1 MEFLKVNGVNIEH
14 TEDNVVKAVK
24 NILQDFTSKE
34 AESLKKRIEKAES
47 IMELPDSF
55 FIEGDCMAFI
65 SYKPAD
71 FMICID
77 GKKPN
82 TSVKYLREYL

>member
-1 MEFLKVNGVNIEH
+1 MEFLKVNGVNIEY
-14 TEDNVVKAVK
+14 TEENVVQSVK

-47 IMELPDSF
+47 IMELPDAF
-55 FIEGDCMAFI
+55 FMEDDCMVFI
-65 SYKPAD
+65 SYKPDD

-82 TSVKYLREYL
+82 TEVKYLRG